1 MAGTECTGRT
11 AGMEN
16 NVKATMPEADGARA
30 APGALASTANLAVA
44 PSRTRHDPLKLNG
57 YVAFVIG
64 ICITVWTCLLVM
76 DAQDAHIRN
85 NFARDTD
92 KVAADT
98 SARLRTYFDVLLS
111 LKGLFAVTGEV
122 DREQFARFVQTLRLT
137 ERYPGFRA
145 IQFVRAVPGAELAGF
160 ASDVGKQLGGGP
172 PFVVHPT
179 FANDQHFVIEFNEPM
194 TGNENAFGLDLASLP
209 SQRAAVEAARDT
221 GDIVAT
227 GRTLLVQDAA
237 RHPGFVARAPVYR
250 QNMPLGSVAQRRA
263 AFIGVV
269 AIVFR
274 VDDLM
279 REVIEPSLLAN
290 MAVEIVD
297 TGDAK
302 ASGANPGARPPA
314 GAAATLFDSRRSGTL
329 TLSRLVTQAHLDVA
343 QRRWLV
349 RYRALAGSRYARD
362 LTPLVLIATAGLV
375 ISSLIAALLVASR
388 RSRTLAGRLRATLD
402 QQRASL
408 AELERQKSHVEL
420 AHGDLSSVLV
430 TLKQAQASL
439 ITSEKLASLGALVA
453 GIAHELNTPIG
464 NSLLTA
470 TALADMVTEF
480 EKKYAGGGIKRS
492 ALEAHMADTRL
503 ACDIMAS
510 SLSRA
515 ADLITSFKQ
524 VSVDQTSDMRRSFA
538 LCDVVRDTVATYA
551 AQLRRANCVIEVDV
565 PPLLVLDSYPGGLG
579 QVLSNLINNALMHAF
594 EASAAPKIVISAREI
609 EHGQLMLNFSDDG
622 VGMTPKTLHQVFDP
636 FFTTKMGQGGSGLGM
651 NIVYNVV
658 TGMLGGSIGIASTPG
673 NGTSVTIMMPKDA
686 PRQHAKAA

>member
-1 MAGTECTGRT
+1 M
-11 AGMEN
+11 
-16 NVKATMPEADGARA
+16 
-30 APGALASTANLAVA
+30 
-44 PSRTRHDPLKLNG
+44 RHDPLRLNG
-57 YVAFVIG
+57 YLAFAIG
-64 ICITVWTCLLVM
+64 ICITIWTCLVVM
-76 DAQDAHIRN
+76 DAQDAQIRN

-98 SARLRTYFDVLLS
+98 SARLRTYFDMLLS

-122 DREQFARFVQTLRLT
+122 DREQFAHFVKVLRLT

-145 IQFVRAVPGAELAGF
+145 IQFVRAVPGRDLAGF
-160 ASDVGKQLGGGP
+160 ASDVGKQLGGAP
-172 PFVVHPT
+172 PFVIHPVV
-179 FANDQHFVIEFNEPM
+179 ADGEHFVIDFNEPM
-194 TGNENAFGLDLASLP
+194 KGNEDAFGLDLASLP
-209 SQRAAVEAARDT
+209 SQRAAVEATRDS
-221 GDIVAT
+221 GEIVAT
-227 GRTLLVQDAA
+227 GRTMLVQDVA
-237 RHPGFVARAPVYR
+237 RHPGFVARAPIYR
-250 QNMPLGSVAQRRA
+250 QNMPLDSVAQRRA

-279 REVIEPSLLAN
+279 REVIEPMLLAH
-290 MAVEIVD
+290 MALQIID

-302 ASGANPGARPPA
+302 AGVAPPAHSNDRANPVDI
-314 GAAATLFDSRRSGTL
+314 LFDSRQSGTR
-329 TLSRLVTQAHLDVA
+329 TLSRLVAQGYIDVA

-349 RYRALAGSRYARD
+349 QYRAMAGSRYSRD
-362 LTPLVLIATAGLV
+362 VTPLVLIAGAGMV

-388 RSRTLAGRLRATLD
+388 RSRTLAGKLRATLEE
-402 QQRASL
+402 QRASL

-480 EKKYAGGGIKRS
+480 EKSYAGGGIKRS

-524 VSVDQTSDMRRSFA
+524 VSVDQTSDMRRGFA
-538 LCDVVRDTVATYA
+538 LREVVRDTVATYA

-594 EASAAPKIVISAREI
+594 GASAAPKIVISAREI

-622 VGMTPKTLHQVFDP
+622 VGMTQKTLHQVFDP

-686 PRQHAKAA
+686 PRQHGPAVLSSN

>member
-1 MAGTECTGRT
+1 M
-11 AGMEN
+11 
-16 NVKATMPEADGARA
+16 
-30 APGALASTANLAVA
+30 
-44 PSRTRHDPLKLNG
+44 RHDPLKLNG
-57 YVAFVIG
+57 YLAFAIG
-64 ICITVWTCLLVM
+64 ICITIWTCLVVM
-76 DAQDAHIRN
+76 EAQDAQIRG

-122 DREQFARFVQTLRLT
+122 DREQFAHFVKALRLT

-145 IQFVRAVPGAELAGF
+145 IQFVRAVPGRELAGF
-160 ASDVGKQLGGGP
+160 ALDIGKQTGGSP
-172 PFVVHPT
+172 PFIVHP
-179 FANDQHFVIEFNEPM
+179 ALAADQHFVVEFNEPM
-194 TGNENAFGLDLASLP
+194 KGNENAFGLDLASLP
-209 SQRAAVEAARDT
+209 YHRAAVEAARDS
-221 GDIVAT
+221 GEIVAT
-227 GRTLLVQDAA
+227 GRTLLVQDLAG
-237 RHPGFVARAPVYR
+237 RPGFVARAAIYR
-250 QNMPLGSVAQRRA
+250 QNMPTASVAQRRA

-269 AIVFR
+269 AVVFR

-279 REVIEPSLLAN
+279 REVIEPALLDH
-290 MAVEIVD
+290 MALRIID
-297 TGDAK
+297 TGDA
-302 ASGANPGARPPA
+302 NA
-314 GAAATLFDSRRSGTL
+314 GAGAGTAAPATAGNTLFDSRRNGAR
-329 TLSRLVTQAHLDVA
+329 TLSRLVAQGHIDVA

-349 RYRALAGSRYARD
+349 EYRAMAGSRYSRD
-362 LTPLVLIATAGLV
+362 ITPLVLIACAGMV

-388 RSRTLAGRLRATLD
+388 RSRTLAGQLRATLEE
-402 QQRASL
+402 QRASL

-480 EKKYAGGGIKRS
+480 EKSYARGGIKRS
-492 ALEAHMADTRL
+492 TLEAHMADTRL

-524 VSVDQTSDMRRSFA
+524 VSVDQTSDMRRRFSLA
-538 LCDVVRDTVATYA
+538 HVVRDTVATYA

-565 PPLLVLDSYPGGLG
+565 PPKLVLDSYPGGLG

-609 EHGQLMLNFSDDG
+609 ENGQLMLNFSDDG
-622 VGMTPKTLHQVFDP
+622 VGMTQKTLHQVFDP

-686 PRQHAKAA
+686 PHQHAAAAA

>member
-1 MAGTECTGRT
+1 
-11 AGMEN
+11 MEN
-16 NVKATMPEADGARA
+16 NVKATMSTADGAD
-30 APGALASTANLAVA
+30 LAGPADLAGRP

-57 YVAFVIG
+57 YLAFFIG
-64 ICITVWTCLLVM
+64 ICITVWTCLVVM
-76 DAQDAHIRN
+76 DAQDAQIRS

-98 SARLRTYFDVLLS
+98 SARLRTYFDTLLS
-111 LKGLFAVTGEV
+111 LQGLFAVTGQV
-122 DREQFARFVQTLRLT
+122 DREQFGRFVQALRLT

-145 IQFVRAVPGAELAGF
+145 IQFVRAVPERELAGF
-160 ASDVGKQLGGGP
+160 ALDVRKQLGGSP
-172 PFVVHPT
+172 PFVVHPVL
-179 FANDQHFVIEFNEPM
+179 AHGQHFVIEFNEPM
-194 TGNENAFGLDLASLP
+194 QGNENAFGLDLASMP

-221 GDIVAT
+221 GDIVTT

-237 RHPGFVARAPVYR
+237 GHPGFVARAPVYR

-279 REVIEPSLLAN
+279 KEVIEPSLLAN
-290 MAVEIVD
+290 MALEIID

-302 ASGANPGARPPA
+302 A
-314 GAAATLFDSRRSGTL
+314 GAAAPAGPGVTLFDSRRSGTL
-329 TLSRLVTQAHLDVA
+329 TLSRLVAQGHIDVA
-343 QRRWLV
+343 QRRWLMQ
-349 RYRALAGSRYARD
+349 YRALAGSRYARD
-362 LTPLVLIATAGLV
+362 FTPLVLIAAAGMV

-402 QQRASL
+402 QQRAGL

-492 ALEAHMADTRL
+492 ALEAHMADTRR

-565 PPLLVLDSYPGGLG
+565 PQLLVLDSYPGGLG

-686 PRQHAKAA
+686 PRQHAATA